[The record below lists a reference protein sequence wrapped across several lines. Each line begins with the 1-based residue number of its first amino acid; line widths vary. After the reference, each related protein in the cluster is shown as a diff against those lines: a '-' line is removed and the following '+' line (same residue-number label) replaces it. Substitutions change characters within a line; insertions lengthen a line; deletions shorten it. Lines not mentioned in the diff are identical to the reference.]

1 MPRRG
6 TIADV
11 KTPSSRSDAAE
22 LDQRD
27 PIAAARELFLL
38 PPGLIYL
45 DGNSLGPLPA
55 AAPERID
62 EVVQKEWG
70 SGLVRSWND
79 AGWIDLPERVAA
91 KIAPLIGAAADEVMV
106 ADSTSVNLFKLLAA
120 ALRLRPGRRV
130 VLSVLENFGSDLY
143 VAQGLAH
150 LLGGGV
156 ELRLVPSGEV
166 AAALTADV
174 AVLMLTHV
182 DFRTGEMHDLTAT
195 TAAAHKAGALVL
207 WDLAHSAGAV
217 EVELDAC
224 GADFA
229 VGCGYKYLNGG
240 PGAPAFA
247 FAAHRHHESLD
258 SPLWG
263 WMGHAAAFDFETS
276 YEPAPGVKRLRV
288 GTPPILSLAA
298 LECGV
303 ETIAGI
309 GIERLR
315 AKSVALTE
323 MFKIL
328 VERECAGFGFELAS
342 PGEASRRGSQVSFRH
357 PEGYAIMQALIA
369 GGVVGDFRSPD
380 ILRFG
385 LAPAY
390 IRFVDVWD
398 AVAKLREIMEMRA
411 WDRAEF
417 RARAR
422 VT

>member
-1 MPRRG
+1 
-6 TIADV
+6 V

-55 AAPERID
+55 AAPARID

-323 MFKIL
+323 LFKTL

-398 AVAKLREIMEMRA
+398 AVAKLREIMVTRA

>member
-1 MPRRG
+1 M
-6 TIADV
+6 
-11 KTPSSRSDAAE
+11 KTPSSRRDAAE

-150 LLGGGV
+150 LLDGGV

-247 FAAHRHHESLD
+247 FAAHRHHELLD

-323 MFKIL
+323 LFKTL

-385 LAPAY
+385 LASAY

-398 AVAKLREIMEMRA
+398 AVAKLREIMETRA